1 MMKIRCA
8 FTALS
13 ISLATAPLLA
23 QPGPAGRGGRGPD
36 RTAQSADME
45 LFHYLL
51 DHRKSV
57 ERSVKELSDGVETE
71 TMSQDADVAE
81 KIREHAESMHERLK
95 VKRPIHARDPL
106 FAEIFRHADK
116 IRMDIEP
123 IDGGVRVKETSA
135 DPYVAKLL
143 QAHAEV
149 VTLFLKNGHEEVRK
163 NHAVPARD

>member
-1 MMKIRCA
+1 MRIGYLFLA
-8 FTALS
+8 IS
-13 ISLATAPLLA
+13 ISLAAAPLLA
-23 QPGPAGRGGRGPD
+23 QPGPPGRGGRGPD
-36 RTAQSADME
+36 RAAQSADME

-57 ERSVKELSDGVETE
+57 ERSVKALADGVETE
-71 TMSQDADVAE
+71 TTSQDADVAE
-81 KIREHAESMHERLK
+81 KIREHAESMHERLSE
-95 VKRPIHARDPL
+95 KRPIHARDPL

-116 IRMDIEP
+116 IRMEIEP
-123 IDGGVRVKETSA
+123 IDGGVRVKETST

-163 NHAVPARD
+163 NHAVPSRD